1 MQSSDNL
8 VWLDLE
14 MTGLEVESCRII
26 EMAAII
32 TDKNLNVIAESQP
45 IAIHQPTDVI
55 KSMNSWCIKTHG
67 ESGLTQ
73 RVIDSQ
79 ILETEA
85 EQMMLDFVQTYVPE
99 NTSPLCGNS
108 IWQDRKFLAKY
119 MPTLESYFHYRMID
133 VSTVKLLAS
142 YWKPKAA
149 ASFNKSNTHLALDDI
164 RESIAELKHYRKH
177 FLICDQDKN
186 QNQEGS

>member
-14 MTGLEVESCRII
+14 MTGLEVENCRII

-32 TDKNLNVIAESQP
+32 TDKNLNIIAESQP

-55 KSMNSWCIKTHG
+55 ESMNSWCIKTHG

-79 ILETEA
+79 ISEAQA

-177 FLICDQDKN
+177 FLICDQDK
-186 QNQEGS
+186 SDK